1 MIEKGRARTSLY
13 LAPADLSGVRGL
25 VKALKRGEAVG
36 MLPDQAP
43 KVGEGRWLPFFGRPA
58 YTMTLAARLAQQ
70 TGATVLLARCERLS
84 WGRGFVLVI
93 EPLPA
98 ALDDSLEAAVLQI
111 NRAMEHVIRQCPDQ
125 YLWGYARYKQ
135 PRAEAPAGGVA

>member
-1 MIEKGRARTSLY
+1 MI
-13 LAPADLSGVRGL
+13 
-25 VKALKRGEAVG
+25 KALRRGEGVG
-36 MLPDQAP
+36 LLPDQVP
-43 KVGEGRWLPFFGRPA
+43 PEGQGLWAPFFGRNA

-84 WGRGFVLVI
+84 WGRGFLLVI

>member
-1 MIEKGRARTSLY
+1 MPPEGQ
-13 LAPADLSGVRGL
+13 GL
-25 VKALKRGEAVG
+25 WA
-36 MLPDQAP
+36 
-43 KVGEGRWLPFFGRPA
+43 PFFGRKA

-125 YLWGYARYKQ
+125 YLWGYARYKP